1 MTPTPSTQLIAM
13 RAATPLVQNI
23 TNYVAMNV
31 MANVML
37 AAGAAPAMVHAR
49 EEGAEFTAIASAL
62 SVNIGTLDA
71 EWADCMALAADA
83 ANKTGTPWVLD
94 PVAVGATGLRRDT
107 GARLLQYKPTVIRGN
122 ASEIL
127 ALAGADA
134 SGRGVDSGDPVEAA
148 EHGARA
154 LATAQGCVVAVTG
167 EVDFIT
173 DGERAARVTN
183 GHATMPLITAL
194 GCSLTGIV
202 AAFVA
207 TNDDAFEAT
216 TAALA
221 YYGAAGEMA
230 ATDAKGPG
238 SFQVAF
244 LDALH
249 AITPDMLDQM
259 ARIDPA

>member
-1 MTPTPSTQLIAM
+1 MTTTPSIHLTAM
-13 RAATPLVQNI
+13 RGATPLVQNI
-23 TNYVAMNV
+23 TNFVAMNV

-62 SVNIGTLDA
+62 SINIGTLDK
-71 EWADCMALAADA
+71 EWADCMALAAEA
-83 ANKTGTPWVLD
+83 ARTTGTPWVLD
-94 PVAVGATGLRRDT
+94 PVAVGATTLRRDT

-127 ALAGADA
+127 ALAGSAA

-148 EHGARA
+148 EQGARA
-154 LATAQGCVVAVTG
+154 LATAQSCIVAVTG

-173 DGERAARVTN
+173 DGTRSARVSN

-207 TNDDAFEAT
+207 ANEDAFDAT
-216 TAALA
+216 VAALA
-221 YYGAAGEMA
+221 FFGAAGELA
-230 ATDAKGPG
+230 AKTASGPG

-244 LDALH
+244 LDALY
-249 AITPDMLDQM
+249 AITPEQLDQM
-259 ARIDPA
+259 ANIAAA